1 MKMLLSIALGGALGA
16 VGRYLVM
23 SGVGRWLTDIAP
35 IATLSVNVFGS
46 FILGALIEVLAL
58 TWAPGRELQAFLVVG
73 VLGSFTTFSTFSM
86 DVIFLLERGDMA
98 GAATYAIL
106 SVVTSVVALFL
117 GMYLLRQILA

>member
-1 MKMLLSIALGGALGA
+1 MKMLLSIALGGAFGA

-23 SGVGRWLTDIAP
+23 SGVGRWVTDFSP
-35 IATLSVNVFGS
+35 LATLSVNVLGS
-46 FILGALIEVLAL
+46 FFLGALIEVLAL
-58 TWAPGRELQAFLVVG
+58 TWSPGREMQAFLVIG

-117 GMYLLRQILA
+117 GMYLFRQVLA

>member
-1 MKMLLSIALGGALGA
+1 MKMFFSIALGGALGA
-16 VGRYLVM
+16 VGRYLAM
-23 SGVGRWLTDIAP
+23 SGIGRWFTDFSP

-58 TWAPGRELQAFLVVG
+58 TWSPGREMKAFLVVG

-86 DVIFLLERGDMA
+86 DVIFLLERGDIA

-117 GMYLLRQILA
+117 GMYLLRQVLA